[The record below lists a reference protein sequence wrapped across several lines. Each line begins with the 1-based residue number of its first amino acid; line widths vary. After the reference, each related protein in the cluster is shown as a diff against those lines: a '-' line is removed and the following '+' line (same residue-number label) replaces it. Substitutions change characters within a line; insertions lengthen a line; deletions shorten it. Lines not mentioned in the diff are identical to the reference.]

1 MRCVQVEILPK
12 NNGYELMRAAEFNYP
27 LNEKLLIV
35 PNKMRLS
42 SKYYKDK
49 PLLIS
54 TKFWKKVRIVVNLAQ
69 ASKGHMKQVFCVGE
83 LLVDFV
89 AEKQGSNLSK
99 AEIFTKKPGG
109 APANVACAIAKLG
122 GNSKFV
128 GCVGKDPFGTYL
140 LEVLMANHVDIS
152 LVQRS
157 RTFTT
162 LAFVSL
168 SEDGERDF
176 VFSRGADKELKYDP
190 DLKKSIKGN
199 MIHLGAATAL
209 LGGDL
214 EKTYGRYFFDALTL
228 NAFISFDPN
237 FRADLWKDQEDI
249 FVKKCMPFIEK
260 SHLGKFSLEEAQ
272 LLSGKTD
279 IHDCCEFLHK
289 VGTKI
294 LTVTLGKEGTFLST
308 TTFKKTIPS
317 VPVTPIDTTGAGD
330 AFIGCLLQQI
340 SALKAT
346 NDIFKDVE
354 MLVKMVELANKA
366 GAITTTSFGAIPSLP
381 NQNQLQA
388 IG

>member
-1 MRCVQVEILPK
+1 
-12 NNGYELMRAAEFNYP
+12 
-27 LNEKLLIV
+27 
-35 PNKMRLS
+35 
-42 SKYYKDK
+42 
-49 PLLIS
+49 
-54 TKFWKKVRIVVNLAQ
+54 
-69 ASKGHMKQVFCVGE
+69 MKQVFCIGE

-89 AEKQGSNLSK
+89 AEKQGNDLSK

-140 LEVLMANHVDIS
+140 LEVLAANHVDIS

-157 RTFTT
+157 KTFTT
-162 LAFVSL
+162 LAYVSI

-190 DLKKSIKGN
+190 DLKNAIKGN

-228 NAFISFDPN
+228 KAFISFDPN
-237 FRADLWKDQEDI
+237 FRSDLWKNQEDI

-260 SHLGKFSLEEAQ
+260 SHLGKFSFEEAQ

-279 IHDCCEFLHK
+279 LYECCDFLHK

-294 LTVTLGKEGTFLST
+294 ITITLGKDGTFLST
-308 TTFKKTIPS
+308 TTFKKIIPS
-317 VPVTPIDTTGAGD
+317 MPVTPIDTTGAGD
-330 AFIGCLLQQI
+330 AFIGCLLHQI
-340 SALKAT
+340 SALKDT
-346 NDIFKDVE
+346 DIIFEDTE
-354 MLVKMVELANKA
+354 MLIKMVALANRA
-366 GAITTTSFGAIPSLP
+366 GAITTTNFGAIPSLP
-381 NQNQLQA
+381 DQNQLHA